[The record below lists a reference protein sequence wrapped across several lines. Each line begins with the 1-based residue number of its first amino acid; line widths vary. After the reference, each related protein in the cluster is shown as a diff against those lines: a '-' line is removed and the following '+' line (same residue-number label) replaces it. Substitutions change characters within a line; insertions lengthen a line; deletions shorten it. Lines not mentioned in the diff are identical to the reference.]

1 MKKSFLVISIL
12 ALVFGAVS
20 CRKVVSEIPEKYKAV
35 EQLQLDGSA
44 SVEFSAAGGNQ
55 YVKVVGNVGTLS
67 VESSSNWVITE
78 VEGQNIILSAGS
90 NETLNIR
97 YATLTITSAS
107 GKARTMQVKQFGVD
121 NSYLW
126 EETYEVPA
134 SGQELLLHFLP
145 TMETVRLQVTGRE
158 WITAEM
164 DYTSIK
170 LTIAKNTKDEDRTG
184 TITWQAGEDVRSF
197 NIVQAAG
204 SGSGGSGDNPGGDG
218 EVADGSYNGYLGT
231 WTDASG
237 NTLRLEVYPEHE
249 GEAYIAYYS
258 GFAMEGEQAPF
269 PAFYEDNAITFYSSV
284 LYEYDEAPLMI
295 YFCGFDADGYVEL
308 GGPEEDQML
317 AYSSLSNDGKSI
329 NIIGN
334 MYKAV
339 YGGTTYDE
347 EIVKLMVRLYADSDY
362 ENYQAGYFYA
372 IGMEDMNLPASFV
385 KGGNS
390 TSVNTRSVKN
400 DFWTPFMKGSLWA
413 PQTRRIR

>member
-12 ALVFGAVS
+12 ALVFGAAS

-55 YVKVVGNVGTLS
+55 YVKVVGNVGTIS

-126 EETYEVPA
+126 EDTYEVPA

-170 LTIAKNTKDEDRTG
+170 LTIAKNTKDEERTG

-197 NIVQAAG
+197 NIVQASA
-204 SGSGGSGDNPGGDG
+204 SGDDSGDDPGDDPGDF
-218 EVADGSYNGYLGT
+218 VASYEDWVGT
-231 WTDASG
+231 WTVGGRTLSFAESEDYPGEVLVMTDSGYGDLADYFHPLVVFDAQSGDIVFVCQKVFEYDIEEYYFIGVDGNNLRFGDEEQSILAAGKMTSAGKAQIVPVSYTDTQGNTVSASG
-237 NTLRLEVYPEHE
+237 LTVLVYQTEDTADYDAGWYGLQGVE
-249 GEAYIAYYS
+249 ELAI
-258 GFAMEGEQAPF
+258 
-269 PAFYEDNAITFYSSV
+269 PANISKTGTSSV
-284 LYEYDEAPLMI
+284 
-295 YFCGFDADGYVEL
+295 
-308 GGPEEDQML
+308 
-317 AYSSLSNDGKSI
+317 SSVK
-329 NIIGN
+329 
-334 MYKAV
+334 
-339 YGGTTYDE
+339 TTG
-347 EIVKLMVRLYADSDY
+347 S
-362 ENYQAGYFYA
+362 Q
-372 IGMEDMNLPASFV
+372 LPVFKRSFV
-385 KGGNS
+385 RFN
-390 TSVNTRSVKN
+390 R
-400 DFWTPFMKGSLWA
+400 
-413 PQTRRIR
+413 

>member
-126 EETYEVPA
+126 EDTYEVPA

-145 TMETVRLQVTGRE
+145 TMETVRLHVTGRE

-170 LTIAKNTKDEDRTG
+170 LTIAKNTKDEERTG

-197 NIVQAAG
+197 NIVQASA
-204 SGSGGSGDNPGGDG
+204 SGSGGGDSDDPGDF
-218 EVADGSYNGYLGT
+218 VATYEDWVGT
-231 WTDASG
+231 WTVGGRTLSFAESEDYPGEVLVMTDSGYGDLADYFHPLVVFDAQSGDIVFVYQKVFEYDIDEYYFIGVDGNNLRFGDEEQSILAAGKMTSAGKAQIVPVSYTDTQGNTVSASG
-237 NTLRLEVYPEHE
+237 LTVLVYQTEDTADYDA
-249 GEAYIAYYS
+249 GWYGLNGITNLDI
-258 GFAMEGEQAPF
+258 
-269 PAFYEDNAITFYSSV
+269 PANISKTGTSSV
-284 LYEYDEAPLMI
+284 STIKTTGFEPLA
-295 YFCGFDADGYVEL
+295 FR
-308 GGPEEDQML
+308 
-317 AYSSLSNDGKSI
+317 KSFARF
-329 NIIGN
+329 N
-334 MYKAV
+334 K
-339 YGGTTYDE
+339 
-347 EIVKLMVRLYADSDY
+347 
-362 ENYQAGYFYA
+362 
-372 IGMEDMNLPASFV
+372 
-385 KGGNS
+385 
-390 TSVNTRSVKN
+390 
-400 DFWTPFMKGSLWA
+400 
-413 PQTRRIR
+413 